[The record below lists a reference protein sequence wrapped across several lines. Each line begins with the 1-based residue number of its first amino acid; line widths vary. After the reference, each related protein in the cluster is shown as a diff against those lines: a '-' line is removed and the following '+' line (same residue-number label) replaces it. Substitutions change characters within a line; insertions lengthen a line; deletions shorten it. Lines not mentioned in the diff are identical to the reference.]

1 MLPKVT
7 IKDAYK
13 NTSVPQPSA
22 FGGRTQK
29 WPIDMEG
36 FAINIPNFNLYLAQ
50 ERNLNP
56 SSQEDC
62 LRALSRTFHMLH
74 VDGLSLHDSE
84 DAADPVVMVALYI
97 FGVHIELLSL
107 PLLAPAY
114 TWTRRILI
122 ALKTFCDWQQIQV
135 NKQLLMSDDLHWQK
149 YASSLNQL
157 SVELNGG
164 LQKKVTIDRKKRQF
178 ERRLGDANKLEGFP
192 PVHCMKDAVFK
203 AMKTLHY
210 IKQNHQ
216 GVNELPHAVQSTA
229 NAALVGILW
238 LNGFGGRKMEWE
250 TMLREHCKEQINK
263 GLDYF
268 CCQVHKTSNTYGSL
282 AKWIAPGTLE
292 AIKVYMDLPCRPG
305 VQTLFVPV
313 NESTDHM
320 DIPKT
325 FGKFCKAFLPKEC
338 SKPTV
343 NLMRKW
349 YHTELHKLSQ
359 SEDKLLGLFKSID
372 AHSTTVAK
380 QHYVLQTPAYD
391 AKLAKA
397 LVHSMIGKP
406 VMWPSDAELA
416 DLDSN
421 SATYLELVR
430 TMLEPICD
438 VADEEDAS
446 DKELVWWEV
455 ATTFGRPQHL
465 PMLEDAGLV
474 EEPAQNAQIMEHSD
488 VSGMDYN
495 AANLQPPAKRGRQ
508 SSFTE
513 VQQVWIASKAKAW
526 GGPVPNIAIK
536 EFLKEGIDTGILPD
550 TTTQDQVRH
559 VCRMAW
565 V

>member
-1 MLPKVT
+1 MCLVWLVVVCG
-7 IKDAYK
+7 I
-13 NTSVPQPSA
+13 
-22 FGGRTQK
+22 
-29 WPIDMEG
+29 EG
-36 FAINIPNFNLYLAQ
+36 
-50 ERNLNP
+50 
-56 SSQEDC
+56 
-62 LRALSRTFHMLH
+62 
-74 VDGLSLHDSE
+74 
-84 DAADPVVMVALYI
+84 
-97 FGVHIELLSL
+97 
-107 PLLAPAY
+107 
-114 TWTRRILI
+114 
-122 ALKTFCDWQQIQV
+122 K
-135 NKQLLMSDDLHWQK
+135 
-149 YASSLNQL
+149 
-157 SVELNGG
+157 
-164 LQKKVTIDRKKRQF
+164 
-178 ERRLGDANKLEGFP
+178 
-192 PVHCMKDAVFK
+192 
-203 AMKTLHY
+203 
-210 IKQNHQ
+210 
-216 GVNELPHAVQSTA
+216 
-229 NAALVGILW
+229 
-238 LNGFGGRKMEWE
+238 
-250 TMLREHCKEQINK
+250 
-263 GLDYF
+263 
-268 CCQVHKTSNTYGSL
+268 
-282 AKWIAPGTLE
+282 
-292 AIKVYMDLPCRPG
+292 
-305 VQTLFVPV
+305 
-313 NESTDHM
+313 
-320 DIPKT
+320 
-325 FGKFCKAFLPKEC
+325 
-338 SKPTV
+338 
-343 NLMRKW
+343 
-349 YHTELHKLSQ
+349 HKLSQ

-465 PMLEDAGLV
+465 PMLEDARLV

-495 AANLQPPAKRGRQ
+495 AANLQPPAKKGRQ

-550 TTTQDQVRH
+550 TTTQDQIRH